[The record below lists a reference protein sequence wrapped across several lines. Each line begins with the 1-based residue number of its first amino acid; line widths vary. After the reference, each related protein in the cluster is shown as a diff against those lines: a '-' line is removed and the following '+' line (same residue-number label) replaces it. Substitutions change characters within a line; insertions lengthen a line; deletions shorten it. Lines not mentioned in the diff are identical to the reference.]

1 MAAPTVKCAKLGQDL
16 PGLDPATPAGER
28 ALKVALL
35 IGGPEMRDKIQ
46 QRVSAR
52 AWEMW
57 TDHMRMVM
65 NEFRLDPMS
74 DEANRILK
82 RYMEEFFFGTEA
94 AIPNYVPPDRKTG
107 SEPRA

>member
-1 MAAPTVKCAKLGQDL
+1 MAAPTVKCVKLGQEL

-35 IGGPEMRDKIQ
+35 IGGPEMRDRVQ
-46 QRVSAR
+46 QQVSAR

-74 DEANRILK
+74 EEANRILR
-82 RYMEEFFFGTEA
+82 RYMEEFFFGSGA
-94 AIPNYVPPDRKTG
+94 VIPNYVPPDSG
-107 SEPRA
+107 PGGGPRG